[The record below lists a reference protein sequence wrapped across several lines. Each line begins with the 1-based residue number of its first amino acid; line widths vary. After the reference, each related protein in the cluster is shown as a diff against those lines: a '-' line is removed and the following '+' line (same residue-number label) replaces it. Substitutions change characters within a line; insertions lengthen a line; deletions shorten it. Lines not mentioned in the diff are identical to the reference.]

1 MKKSYIWLASL
12 LVLGGLV
19 FAYWSV
25 SNRALSAENALEAS
39 YQRGF
44 YNLLE
49 QVNNLNLLISKSEVT
64 SSDEQRI
71 MMLTTIWHQAEGAR
85 GSLSTMPLG
94 DRDMTNMQKF
104 FAQLG
109 DFSYRIADKL
119 VKKQDITDDDWAKIT
134 QFRKNIQS
142 LNKDLR
148 RLQDDISA
156 GKIRWG
162 DKPDRLISVK
172 KVKGMAD
179 SLKPS
184 TKSLKKHLQ

>member
-1 MKKSYIWLASL
+1 MYLQNNLGGIKVEKSYIWLASL

-94 DRDMTNMQKF
+94 DRDMTNIKIL
-104 FAQLG
+104 AQLG

-119 VKKQDITDDDWAKIT
+119 VKT
-134 QFRKNIQS
+134 RHN
-142 LNKDLR
+142 
-148 RLQDDISA
+148 
-156 GKIRWG
+156 G
-162 DKPDRLISVK
+162 
-172 KVKGMAD
+172 
-179 SLKPS
+179 
-184 TKSLKKHLQ
+184 